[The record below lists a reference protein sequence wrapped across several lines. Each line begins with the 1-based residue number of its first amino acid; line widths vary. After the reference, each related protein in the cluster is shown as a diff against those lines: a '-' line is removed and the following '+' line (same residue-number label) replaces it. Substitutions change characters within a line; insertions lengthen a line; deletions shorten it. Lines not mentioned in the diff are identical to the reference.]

1 MSKQQ
6 KAIYEQRLYQLQNSM
21 KRMKEPKE
29 NDIVDGVNKAFKEFE
44 NIINQVNKM
53 NSVENGPSLADSKSL
68 KIWTRVIVDAPICE
82 LILGH

>member
-68 KIWTRVIVDAPICE
+68 PT
-82 LILGH
+82 LILLVKKQGNIINNK